1 MNPITENRP
10 AKDSDFNWELLMQGN
25 RQGLEGLYK
34 EYIVTLF
41 NYGIALSK
49 DENFIQDCIQEVFI
63 DLWKYHKSLGKAVHV
78 KAYLLR
84 ALSHKI
90 FRENQQKTK
99 LRTVE
104 WNDGIDNTM
113 VVESIE
119 SELIDIQREKGLQIK
134 LANALDKIPLRQKQA
149 IHLLFFEQLS
159 YEEVSKLMGINLRSV
174 YTIAW
179 KAIANLKKHIVSGI
193 SILVFLT
200 LLQFY

>member
-1 MNPITENRP
+1 MNPLTSNNP
-10 AKDSDFNWELLMQGN
+10 SMDSNYYWDLLMKGN

-99 LRTVE
+99 LLTVE
-104 WNDGIDNTM
+104 WKDGIDNTI

>member
-1 MNPITENRP
+1 MRGFTKNI
-10 AKDSDFNWELLMQGN
+10 L
-25 RQGLEGLYK
+25 
-34 EYIVTLF
+34 
-41 NYGIALSK
+41 

-99 LRTVE
+99 LLTVE
-104 WNDGIDNTM
+104 WKDGIDNTI

>member
-1 MNPITENRP
+1 ME
-10 AKDSDFNWELLMQGN
+10 
-25 RQGLEGLYK
+25 
-34 EYIVTLF
+34 
-41 NYGIALSK
+41 
-49 DENFIQDCIQEVFI
+49 
-63 DLWKYHKSLGKAVHV
+63 WK
-78 KAYLLR
+78 
-84 ALSHKI
+84 
-90 FRENQQKTK
+90 
-99 LRTVE
+99 
-104 WNDGIDNTM
+104 DGIDNTI